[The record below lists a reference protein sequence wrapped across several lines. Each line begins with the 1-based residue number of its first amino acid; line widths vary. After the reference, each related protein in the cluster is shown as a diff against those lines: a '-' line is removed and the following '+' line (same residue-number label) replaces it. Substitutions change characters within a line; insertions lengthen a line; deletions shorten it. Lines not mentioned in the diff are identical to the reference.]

1 MFIGAIVQIPKEI
14 GLWAKTMLVLL
25 QTTAYGQKDHTH
37 TRFLANGSLVFKS
50 FDNGWNRCVTAKL
63 DEHDVALG

>member
-1 MFIGAIVQIPKEI
+1 MFIDAIVQIPKEI

-37 TRFLANGSLVFKS
+37 TWEDRFLANGSLVFRVS
-50 FDNGWNRCVTAKL
+50 TTAGIAVSL
-63 DEHDVALG
+63 QN